1 MPLTENELRTYA
13 MNYKKSGNVSVF
25 EEDCDVL
32 EYLLD
37 NCEITVPEENRFFVS
52 VNAGDIM
59 FNKSCGRG
67 NKFSHI
73 VSDNG
78 LQAGFD
84 KLIYTGYYDL
94 SHTSADWQSVTE
106 LGIFGL
112 RERVKEYAPKYGDN
126 AKKQSFYSNTLRVY
140 DAALRFIARAAKAAQ
155 SAGKPEMA
163 AGLEALA
170 VRKPETLFEVMQTT
184 IIYYVLQHMFEGDLL
199 RTLGRL
205 DSLYYPYYIKEDKAR
220 ANELIMDFL
229 REIDRLKAPSNIPFA
244 IGGTDVNGNS
254 LVNELS
260 FALVE
265 AYNKAGTTNTKFHI
279 LCSENMPK
287 DIVVRALDGV
297 RKGNNSIVFMNDK
310 KIIESLVKIGADKAD
325 AADYHVV
332 GCYECGARQE
342 ITCSCG
348 TRINIP
354 KALECA
360 LNNGRDMLTGELIG
374 LENSG
379 KWKSFDDLYDE
390 FIRQMVYFCRS
401 AMKLTDL
408 WEAHYSEIHSAP
420 IFSATYET
428 ALIKGGDIYG
438 DHAAKYNNS
447 SLNAIGLA
455 TAVDSLAA
463 IRKAVFEDKLIT
475 ADELPEILRT
485 NWKNKEPLRLL
496 IKNKY
501 PKFGQDDTR
510 TDALARDLVKRLADT
525 VDGKP
530 NNKGGVY
537 RLGLFSIDWRWEM
550 GRYTAASFDG
560 RLSGET
566 LSQNASATFGA
577 VKNGATAH
585 LKSVAAID
593 ASYTPNGTIADI
605 DLHFSAV
612 SGDNGLKALVS
623 SLKTFFELGGF
634 GVQYNV
640 LNTEVL
646 KRAKLHPE
654 EYPDLQVRLCG
665 WNVLFSSLSEKEKQE
680 FIERSAQ

>member
-1 MPLTENELRTYA
+1 MPLTEKELRTYA
-13 MNYKKSGNVSVF
+13 VNYKKGENTDVF

-32 EYLLD
+32 VYLLD
-37 NCEITVPEENRFFVS
+37 NCTVTMPPENRFFVS

-59 FNKSCGRG
+59 FNKSCDRG

-73 VSDNG
+73 VADNG

-84 KLIYTGYYDL
+84 KLIYTGCFDL
-94 SHTSADWQSVTE
+94 SHTSADWESVIS

-112 RERVKEYAPKYGDN
+112 RERVKDYALKYGKN
-126 AKKQSFYSNTLRVY
+126 EKRHGFYSNTVRVY
-140 DAALRFIARAAKAAQ
+140 DAALRFISRAANAAEN
-155 SAGKPEMA
+155 AGKTEMA
-163 AGLEALA
+163 AGLNALA
-170 VRKPETLFEVMQTT
+170 ERKPETLFEAMQTT
-184 IIYYVLQHMFEGDLL
+184 VIYYVLQHMFEGDLL

-205 DSLYYPYYIKEDKAR
+205 DSLYYPYYVKEDKAV
-220 ANELIMDFL
+220 ADKLIIDFL
-229 REIDRLKAPSNIPFA
+229 KEIDRLKAPSNIPFA
-244 IGGTDVNGNS
+244 IGGTDINGKS
-254 LVNELS
+254 LINELS
-260 FALVE
+260 FALVD
-265 AYNKAGTTNTKFHI
+265 AYNKAGTSNTKFHI
-279 LCSENMPK
+279 LCSENMPE
-287 DIVVRALDGV
+287 DIVMKALDGV
-297 RKGNNSIVFMNDK
+297 RNGKNSIVFMNDK
-310 KIIESLVKIGADKAD
+310 KIVESLMKIGADKED
-325 AADYHVV
+325 AVDYHVV
-332 GCYECGARQE
+332 GCYECGARKE

-379 KWKSFDDLYDE
+379 KWESFEELYNE
-390 FIRQMVYFCRS
+390 FIRQTVYFCRS

-420 IFSATYET
+420 IFSATYES
-428 ALIKGGDIYG
+428 ALLKGGDIYG
-438 DHAAKYNNS
+438 DRAAKYNNS

-455 TAVDSLAA
+455 TAADSLAA
-463 IRKAVFEDKLIT
+463 IRKAVFEDKLIS

-485 NWKNKEPLRLL
+485 NWKGREPLRLL

-501 PKFGQDDTR
+501 PKYGQDDAR
-510 TDALARDLVKRLADT
+510 TDALTRDIVKHLADT
-525 VDGKP
+525 VNGRP
-530 NNKGGVY
+530 NGKGGVF

-560 RLSGET
+560 RLAGET
-566 LSQNASATFGA
+566 LSQNASATFGNA
-577 VKNGATAH
+577 KNGATAH

-593 ASYTPNGTIADI
+593 ASDTPNGTIADI

-612 SGDNGLKALVS
+612 SGDNGLKALFS

-640 LNTEVL
+640 LNTDVL
-646 KRAKLHPE
+646 KEARLHPE
-654 EYPDLQVRLCG
+654 KYPDLQVRLCG
-665 WNVLFSSLSEKEKQE
+665 WNVLFSSLSEKEKQD